1 MGKSKLDGT
10 SVIEDYLGGLS
21 ADQLAERYGMS
32 DVAVRNYLKKKRVK
46 TRKSNDPVYDINR
59 ASPYTFNEHWL
70 DELDSPEKFY
80 FLGFLPLMGAI
91 LKNRIT

>member
-32 DVAVRNYLKKKRVK
+32 DVAVRNYLKKKRVEM
-46 TRKSNDPVYDINR
+46 RKSNDPVYDINR
-59 ASPYTFNEHWL
+59 ASPYTFNISIVYG
-70 DELDSPEKFY
+70 ELMDIQTSIFSK
-80 FLGFLPLMGAI
+80 LGEV
-91 LKNRIT
+91 

>member
-32 DVAVRNYLKKKRVK
+32 DVAVRNYLKKKRVEM
-46 TRKSNDPVYDINR
+46 RKSNDPVYDINR

-80 FLGFLPLMGAI
+80 FLGFFCC
-91 LKNRIT
+91 